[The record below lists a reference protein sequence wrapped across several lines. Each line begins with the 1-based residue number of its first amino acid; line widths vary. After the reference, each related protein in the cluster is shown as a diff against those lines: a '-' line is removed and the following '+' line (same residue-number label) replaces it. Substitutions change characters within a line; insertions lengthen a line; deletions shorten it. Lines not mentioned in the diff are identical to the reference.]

1 MKTVHERNMISS
13 FSSIFTSLGLNVK
26 IVVTRLSKRNFGERK
41 KKKSWNDS
49 RYARLKKKK
58 KNLGTTHVT
67 QDWKKKI
74 RLSVNKSKQRGKRRC
89 NFYNDSSRR
98 RFRRKYRTNRELER
112 NRVGRLTFLKT
123 VRAIRATSPKLVPS
137 EPIALKFSRISSR

>member
-41 KKKSWNDS
+41 KKKILE
-49 RYARLKKKK
+49 RLTLRKIEK
-58 KNLGTTHVT
+58 KNTFIGLK
-67 QDWKKKI
+67 DD
-74 RLSVNKSKQRGKRRC
+74 NKSKQRGKRRC

>member
-13 FSSIFTSLGLNVK
+13 FSSIFTSLDLNVK

-49 RYARLKKKK
+49 RYARLKKKNTFIGLK
-58 KNLGTTHVT
+58 
-67 QDWKKKI
+67 DD
-74 RLSVNKSKQRGKRRC
+74 NKSKQRGKRRC
-89 NFYNDSSRR
+89 NFYNDSFRR

>member
-49 RYARLKKKK
+49 RYARLKKKNTFIGLK
-58 KNLGTTHVT
+58 
-67 QDWKKKI
+67 DD
-74 RLSVNKSKQRGKRRC
+74 NKSKQRGKRRC

>member
-1 MKTVHERNMISS
+1 MISS

-41 KKKSWNDS
+41 KKKILE
-49 RYARLKKKK
+49 RLTLRKIEKKKY
-58 KNLGTTHVT
+58 VY
-67 QDWKKKI
+67 
-74 RLSVNKSKQRGKRRC
+74 RLIKV
-89 NFYNDSSRR
+89 
-98 RFRRKYRTNRELER
+98 NREEKEGAIFTTTRLVDDSVE
-112 NRVGRLTFLKT
+112 NIGQTGNSNEIESGVGRLTFLKT

>member
-13 FSSIFTSLGLNVK
+13 FSSIFTSLDLNVK

-41 KKKSWNDS
+41 KKKILE
-49 RYARLKKKK
+49 RLTLRKIEKK
-58 KNLGTTHVT
+58 KNTFIGLK
-67 QDWKKKI
+67 DD
-74 RLSVNKSKQRGKRRC
+74 NKSKQRGKRRC

-112 NRVGRLTFLKT
+112 NR
-123 VRAIRATSPKLVPS
+123 IRRRSINVSKNRSCNTCDESKARSLGADRIEILSDLV
-137 EPIALKFSRISSR
+137 EVE

>member
-41 KKKSWNDS
+41 KKKILE
-49 RYARLKKKK
+49 RLTLRKIEKK
-58 KNLGTTHVT
+58 KNTFIGLK
-67 QDWKKKI
+67 DD
-74 RLSVNKSKQRGKRRC
+74 NKSKQRGKRRC

>member
-41 KKKSWNDS
+41 KKKILE
-49 RYARLKKKK
+49 RLTLRKIEKKKY
-58 KNLGTTHVT
+58 VY
-67 QDWKKKI
+67 
-74 RLSVNKSKQRGKRRC
+74 RLIKV
-89 NFYNDSSRR
+89 
-98 RFRRKYRTNRELER
+98 NREEKEGAIFTTTRLVDDSVE
-112 NRVGRLTFLKT
+112 NIGQTGNSNEIESGVGRLTFLKT